1 MAALEALL
9 KGNIIIETVGSEKC
23 IILSFF
29 KIYFLIKG

>member
-9 KGNIIIETVGSEKC
+9 KGNIIIETVGSEKY